1 MIIDKDTNFKI
12 INRYKNTLRSHS
24 LGQLTT
30 YLTERDNL
38 KRTVETIMLNP
49 IKVGNFLKSAQ
60 TKEAKD
66 LNYTFDF
73 PANTISR
80 TCLYLAACC
89 FINKTSEV
97 CKLLVE
103 ELIDTY
109 DISIEN
115 STTHESTKDILK
127 EIVNI
132 TVNKYE
138 DLFSNIAEELEIII

>member
-1 MIIDKDTNFKI
+1 MTLDKDTKFKI
-12 INRYKNTLRSHS
+12 INRYKQTLRSYS

-49 IKVGNFLKSAQ
+49 IKLGNFLKSAQ
-60 TKEAKD
+60 TKDCKD

-115 STTHESTKDILK
+115 STAKESTKDILK

-138 DLFSNIAEELEIII
+138 ALFNEVVEEQGIM